1 MRSGGRITRNFRLI
15 KMIEKFGN
23 LTDKISV
30 LAQSGTD
37 PIPTAV
43 GDVTPTVEGVVNKFV
58 SIGVGVGGVAAIGLM
73 IYGGI
78 MLLTSSGEPEKL
90 MEGREILTNA
100 IMGLALIVLS
110 VFVLEFLGFNV
121 LNISELTGVGLNA
134 P

>member
-1 MRSGGRITRNFRLI
+1 
-15 KMIEKFGN
+15 MIAKFWN
-23 LTDKISV
+23 LTDKVSL
-30 LAQSGTD
+30 LAQTSTAPVD
-37 PIPTAV
+37 TAV
-43 GDVTPTVEGVVNKFV
+43 GQVTPTVEGVVNKFV
-58 SIGVGVGGVAAIGLM
+58 GIGVGVGGVAAIGLM